1 MLILKW
7 AAILIGCGAIA
18 VLMIYLGFI
27 FASLRMK
34 RQKHEALAHIKQ
46 HPNLESAAQA
56 LVDNNIFVYF
66 NNVGNPEIP
75 ELVLTAVSE
84 AWTRLSAEPE
94 FYEQPLNIGYGFNQ
108 TNVTAEFHERLHN
121 LGMRNAADQY

>member
-1 MLILKW
+1 MTIFKW
-7 AAILIGCGAIA
+7 AIILFGCGAVA
-18 VLMIYLGFI
+18 VLMSYLGFI
-27 FASLRMK
+27 FASLRLK
-34 RQKHEALAHIKQ
+34 CQKHEALAHIKRN
-46 HPNLESAAQA
+46 PNLESAAQA

-66 NNVGNPEIP
+66 NNVDNPEIP
-75 ELVLTAVSE
+75 ELVLTVVSE

-94 FYEQPLNIGYGFNQ
+94 FYEQSLSIGYGFNQ